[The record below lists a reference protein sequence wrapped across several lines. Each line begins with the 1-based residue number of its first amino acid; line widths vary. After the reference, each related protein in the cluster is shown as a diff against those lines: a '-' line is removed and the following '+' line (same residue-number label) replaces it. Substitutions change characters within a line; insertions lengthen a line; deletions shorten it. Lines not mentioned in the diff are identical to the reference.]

1 MKKLLLLA
9 VVVIGVAAVVM
20 WRMRGP
26 VLTLATATV
35 TKGEFVDVVEI
46 RGDVRP
52 FKSTVLNAPMMA
64 GDLQIL
70 KIVPNGATVKAG
82 EVVLEFDG
90 ATLKRTIQE
99 KQSELRQGNE
109 ELRQQVA
116 QAGVGSEA
124 DRTALL
130 HAGYDVERA
139 KLGLGD
145 EAITSKVDLE
155 KGRLLLADAGTRLHE
170 AEVKDAANRT
180 ATEKGFGAKRNS
192 IAKTQA
198 DLDKAQKALDAL
210 QIKAPADGVVSVM
223 YNWQM
228 SSATSQEYRAGDKA
242 YAGAQILELPD
253 LSSVLLTARLDESD
267 RGVLQAGQT
276 AIIHLDAIPDR
287 DYHAS
292 VTDVSLLARVDY
304 SSWPPVKNFDL
315 RLTFTDADARLRP
328 GMSAAARIAV
338 GHLPDM
344 LLVPTETV
352 FLVDGRARVYRLSAS
367 GRAVEPVIVDVVKRN
382 KVQTAV
388 KGPLKAGD
396 KVTLTRPDAGE
407 QAKK

>member
-1 MKKLLLLA
+1 MKKFLVLGVLA
-9 VVVIGVAAVVM
+9 VGIAVLVI

-26 VLTLATATV
+26 VLTIATAPV

-52 FKSTVLNAPMMA
+52 IKSTVLNAPMMA

-82 EVVLEFDG
+82 DVVLEFDG
-90 ATLKRTIQE
+90 STLKRTIQE

-109 ELRQQVA
+109 ELRQLIA
-116 QAGVGSEA
+116 QAGAGGEA

-139 KLGLGD
+139 KLVSTD
-145 EAITSKVDLE
+145 EQIVSKVDSQKAKLE
-155 KGRLLLADAGTRLHE
+155 LADAGQRLHE
-170 AEVKDAANRT
+170 AEVKDSANRS
-180 ATEKGFGAKRNS
+180 ASEKGFGAKRNA

-198 DLDKAQKALDAL
+198 DLDKAEKSLAAL

-228 SSATSQEYRAGDKA
+228 SSSTATEFRAGDKT

-267 RGVLQAGQT
+267 RGVLQAGQAAT
-276 AIIHLDAIPDR
+276 IHLDAIPDR

-315 RLTFTDADARLRP
+315 RLTFTDADVRLRP
-328 GMSAAARIAV
+328 GMSAVARIAV

-344 LLVPTETV
+344 LLVPTEAV
-352 FLVDGRARVYRLSAS
+352 FLVDGRALVYRLSAD
-367 GRAVEPVIVDVVKRN
+367 GRAADPIVVDVVKRN

-388 KGPLKAGD
+388 KGPLTAGD

-407 QAKK
+407 KVKK

>member
-9 VVVIGVAAVVM
+9 VLVTGIAAVVM

-70 KIVPNGATVKAG
+70 KIVPNGSNVKTG
-82 EVVLEFDG
+82 DVVLEFDG
-90 ATLKRTIQE
+90 STLKRTIQE
-99 KQSELRQGNE
+99 KQSELRQANE
-109 ELRQQVA
+109 ELRQQIA
-116 QAGVGSEA
+116 QAGAGSEA
-124 DRTALL
+124 DRTALS

-145 EAITSKVDLE
+145 ETITSKVDME
-155 KGRLLLADAGTRLHE
+155 KGRLALADAGQRLHE

-180 ATEKGFGAKRNS
+180 ATEKGFGAQRNR
-192 IAKTQA
+192 IAKIQA
-198 DLDKAQKALDAL
+198 DLDKAQRALDAL

-228 SSATSQEYRAGDKA
+228 TSATSQEYRTGDKA
-242 YAGAQILELPD
+242 YAGANILELPD

-267 RGVLQAGQT
+267 RGLLQAGQT

-304 SSWPPVKNFDL
+304 STWPPVKNFDL

-344 LLVPTETV
+344 LLVPTEAV
-352 FLVDGRARVYRLSAS
+352 FLVDGRARVYRLSAD
-367 GRAVEPVIVDVVKRN
+367 GRAAEPIVVDVVKRN

-388 KGPLKAGD
+388 KGVLKAGD

-407 QAKK
+407 QGKK

>member
-9 VVVIGVAAVVM
+9 VLVFGVAAVVM

-26 VLTLATATV
+26 VLTLATAAV

-70 KIVPNGATVKAG
+70 KIVPNGASVKAG

-99 KQSELRQGNE
+99 KQSELRQANE
-109 ELRQQVA
+109 ELRQQIA

-145 EAITSKVDLE
+145 AMITSKVDME
-155 KGRLLLADAGTRLHE
+155 KGRLQLADAGQRLHE

-192 IAKTQA
+192 IAKIQA

-304 SSWPPVKNFDL
+304 STWPPVKNFDL

-344 LLVPTETV
+344 LLVPTEAV
-352 FLVDGRARVYRLSAS
+352 FLVDGRARVYRLSAD
-367 GRAVEPVIVDVVKRN
+367 GRAADPVIVDVVKRN

-396 KVTLTRPDAGE
+396 KVTLTRPDTGE
-407 QAKK
+407 KGKK

>member
-1 MKKLLLLA
+1 MKKLLVLA
-9 VVVIGVAAVVM
+9 ILAIGITALVM

-26 VLTLATATV
+26 VLTISTAAV
-35 TKGEFVDVVEI
+35 TKGEFIDVVEL

-52 FKSTVLNAPMMA
+52 VTSVVLNAPMMA

-70 KIVPNGATVKAG
+70 KIVANGSSVKAG
-82 EVVLEFDG
+82 DVVLEFDG
-90 ATLKRTIQE
+90 STLKRTIQE
-99 KQSELRQGNE
+99 KQSELRQANE
-109 ELRQQVA
+109 ELRQLQA
-116 QAGVGSEA
+116 QAGMGSEA
-124 DRTALL
+124 DRTALQ
-130 HAGYDVERA
+130 HAGYDVDRA
-139 KLGLGD
+139 KLGLG
-145 EAITSKVDLE
+145 EETITSKVDIE
-155 KGRLLLADAGTRLHE
+155 KGKLLLADAGQRLHE
-170 AEVKDAANRT
+170 AEVKDAANRS
-180 ATEKGFGAKRNS
+180 ATEKGFGAQRNR
-192 IAKTQA
+192 IIKIQA
-198 DLDKAQKALDAL
+198 DLDKAQKSLDAL

-228 SSATSQEYRAGDKA
+228 SSSTATEFRAGDKA

-267 RGVLQAGQT
+267 RGVLQAGQAAT
-276 AIIHLDAIPDR
+276 IHLDAIPDR

-315 RLTFTDADARLRP
+315 RLTFADADVRLRP
-328 GMSAAARIAV
+328 GMSAVARIAV

-344 LLVPTETV
+344 LLVPTEAV
-352 FLVDGRARVYRLSAS
+352 FLVDGRALVYRLSAD
-367 GRAVEPVIVDVVKRN
+367 GRAADPVVVDVVKRN

-388 KGPLKAGD
+388 KGPLKPGD

-407 QAKK
+407 KGKK